1 MRVSFSTAQLSR
13 SPSSPPSPSCQHAL
27 PTVHSTERL
36 LGSLVSSRAVSSP
49 STSLQSSP
57 NLVLSLHLHGS
68 SYSRFGHLPARALSS
83 HAAVARRT
91 IPHPHHP
98 KPFSRWFAR
107 YIQLPRPPGIVV
119 VGRYVGPSP
128 RPSHSPIDL
137 MIAQVVSASLG
148 GRVGARDDGGD
159 VRTQTPSSHRRVA
172 TGSS

>member
-1 MRVSFSTAQLSR
+1 MRVCFSTAQLSS

-27 PTVHSTERL
+27 PTVCSTERL
-36 LGSLVSSRAVSSP
+36 LGSLVSSRAVSSH

-107 YIQLPRPPGIVV
+107 YIQLPRPPDI
-119 VGRYVGPSP
+119 VGRYVGPCP
-128 RPSHSPIDL
+128 RPSHSPIDPDDRSGRFR
-137 MIAQVVSASLG
+137 QPGRTG
-148 GRVGARDDGGD
+148 GRAGRRGRRSDPNAFFPPARRYGL
-159 VRTQTPSSHRRVA
+159 
-172 TGSS
+172 